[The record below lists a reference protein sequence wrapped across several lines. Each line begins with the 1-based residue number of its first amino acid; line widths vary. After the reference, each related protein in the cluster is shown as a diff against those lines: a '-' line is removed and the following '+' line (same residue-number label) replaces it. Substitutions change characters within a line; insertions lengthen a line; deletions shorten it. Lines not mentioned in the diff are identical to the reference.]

1 MCGSIC
7 AVFKKLWVS
16 PKHLIKDDFVGETW
30 TKHDDGG
37 PRRVFFK
44 SKLSVFH
51 RYP

>member
-7 AVFKKLWVS
+7 VVFKKPWVS
-16 PKHLIKDDFVGETW
+16 PKHLIKDHFVGKTCE
-30 TKHDDGG
+30 DNGG

-51 RYP
+51 QYP